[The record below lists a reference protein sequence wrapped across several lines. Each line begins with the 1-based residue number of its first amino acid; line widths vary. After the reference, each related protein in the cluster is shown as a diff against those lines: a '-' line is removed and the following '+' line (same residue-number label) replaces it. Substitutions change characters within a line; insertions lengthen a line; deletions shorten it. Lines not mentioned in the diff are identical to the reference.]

1 MFVIKGVPFDLT
13 RMLLE
18 PVSLDGTKRIDA
30 GCCCVCVD
38 FNGVSCRKFLPSTT
52 RGNFFLFF
60 LPFVICTMQDKAE
73 WKIQLAY
80 YIMLVQ
86 YTIDMQYT
94 ACDSV
99 LRMLFIYWNYFWN
112 I

>member
-52 RGNFFLFF
+52 RGNFFPFF
-60 LPFVICTMQDKAE
+60 LPVVICTMQDKAE